1 MGTNLKTRLAIW
13 LQAPTRMILTKRVSR
28 TQWPSITREKL
39 PKNLEI
45 EDKVTKEEEEVAV
58 TVIERT
64 EDQEPNQANT
74 TTIEDKVATEE
85 ITEEEMIEMSTEEIT
100 DVTIEM
106 TDVTIDVTIETTEE
120 MIDVITETTDVTTDK
135 VEIEEMTIETMID
148 VITET
153 TEEVTVVEVETET
166 TVVVIEEETTT
177 EAHQET
183 MTTDKTTE
191 TKWFKIKWSLSE
203 VNTSLCPSLWV

>member
-1 MGTNLKTRLAIW
+1 MG
-13 LQAPTRMILTKRVSR
+13 

-45 EDKVTKEEEEVAV
+45 EDKVT
-58 TVIERT
+58 ERT

-74 TTIEDKVATEE
+74 TMIEDKVATETV
-85 ITEEEMIEMSTEEIT
+85 TEEETIEMSTEEIT

-120 MIDVITETTDVTTDK
+120 
-135 VEIEEMTIETMID
+135 MID

-203 VNTSLCPSLWV
+203 VNTSLRPSLWV